1 MAASALTEKLTAAG
15 ASGQYGGAETVLRF
29 SDSKTEF
36 AALLSGAGVCD
47 LCWRAKLAI
56 RGRDRVRWFNGMV
69 SNNVRDL
76 AAGRGV
82 YSFVLNP
89 QGRILGDFYAWNH
102 GEEFLVDTDLAQL
115 PNLLALWRKFIIMD
129 KVELVEVADQ
139 FAAIGVQ
146 GPKAAEVLRAAGIQV
161 PELQPLEMVESSWQQ
176 GSLTLVRADEPKVR
190 YEVWLTP
197 EHAAAAWDALVK
209 AGATPV
215 GAEAIELARIAAG
228 IPKYGQDIR
237 ERDLPQ
243 ETQQERALNF
253 TKGCYIGQEIVER
266 IRSRGNVHRMFTGL
280 KIEGPLPAPG
290 AKLQA
295 DGKDVGE
302 VTSVG
307 VLPLA
312 GGQLPVA
319 LGYVRREAGSLG
331 SFLTA
336 GETKAT
342 VQPPPFT

>member
-15 ASGQYGGAETVLRF
+15 ALGQYGGAETVLRF

-36 AALLSGAGVCD
+36 AALLSGAGVYD
-47 LCWRAKLAI
+47 LSWRAKLAI

-76 AAGRGV
+76 ASGRGV

-89 QGRILGDFYAWNH
+89 QGRILGDFYAWNR

-129 KVELVEVADQ
+129 KVELVEVAEQ

-146 GPKAAEVLRAAGIQV
+146 GPNAAEVLRAAGIQV
-161 PELQPLEMVESSWQQ
+161 PELQPLQMVESSWQQ
-176 GSLTLVRADEPKVR
+176 ASVILARADAPQDR

-197 EHAAAAWDALVK
+197 EHAPAAWDTLVK

-215 GAEAIELARIAAG
+215 GAEAIELSRIAAG

-243 ETQQERALNF
+243 ETQQERALNY

-266 IRSRGNVHRMFTGL
+266 IRSRGNVHRMFTGFIL
-280 KIEGPLPAPG
+280 DGMAERG
-290 AKLQA
+290 AKISA
-295 DGKDVGE
+295 GDKEIGE
-302 VTSVG
+302 LTSVAHI
-307 VLPLA
+307 PLNS
-312 GGQLPVA
+312 GEKILA
-319 LGYVRREAGSLG
+319 LGYIRREAGAVG
-331 SFLTA
+331 TQVKV
-336 GETKAT
+336 G
-342 VQPPPFT
+342 